1 MSDVKDAED
10 EEAARRVARA
20 YVQAASDEDFE
31 LAGTYLSRG
40 GRAIVLATA
49 LGQGL
54 RTDSCGAALAQLMKQ
69 QASVN
74 QSARD
79 AAREGVGGLVW
90 EIRRT
95 GADRATAVIDPSSI
109 PNGLRRA
116 PALEALPL
124 VREDGEWKVGVTGVD
139 DRPETRSPG
148 SGAPELPQF
157 ENAELERF
165 SVRVGELLL
174 RDGWVVDGHGPGVDG
189 KVFFG
194 SFAMPTLPG
203 FEATV
208 EFILEGVLPE
218 SSALG
223 SNRFHAVVGGEFG
236 VRHLQTAER
245 LRALGLGCD
254 SNISLD
260 IEEVFEEQG
269 LALPEIADQRT
280 ADDAAAILADA
291 VNRYGLPFAREHS
304 TLDAMIR
311 FVQDGGQTMRHE
323 TFEAMFVPVAMSAS
337 GRTADAAEAID
348 RYRSQMSR
356 DDDRR
361 EYEAFIARFGS

>member
-1 MSDVKDAED
+1 MDAED
-10 EEAARRVARA
+10 EEAALRVARA
-20 YVQAASDEDFE
+20 YVQAVSDEDFE

-49 LGQGL
+49 LAQGIG
-54 RTDSCGAALAQLMKQ
+54 TESCGAALAHLTKQ
-69 QASVN
+69 QTSVD
-74 QSARD
+74 QGARD
-79 AAREGVGGLVW
+79 AARQAVGGLVW

-95 GADRATAVIDPSSI
+95 GADRASAVIDPSSI
-109 PNGLRRA
+109 PEGLRGA
-116 PALEALPL
+116 PALAALPL
-124 VREDGEWKVGVTGVD
+124 VLEDGEWKVGVTGVD
-139 DRPETRSPG
+139 DWPEKRSQR
-148 SGAPELPQF
+148 SDAPELPQF
-157 ENAELERF
+157 ATAELERF

-174 RDGWVVDGHGPGVDG
+174 RDGWVVDDHGPDVDG
-189 KVFFG
+189 TVFFG

-208 EFILEGVLPE
+208 EFILESGPRAF
-218 SSALG
+218 SAAG
-223 SNRFHAVVGGEFG
+223 PNRFHAVVGGEFG
-236 VRHLQTAER
+236 VRHLETAER
-245 LRALGLGCD
+245 LRALGLGGD
-254 SNISLD
+254 TNISLD

-291 VNRYGLPFAREHS
+291 ANRCGLPFAREYS

-311 FVQDGGQTMRHE
+311 FVQDGGQTTRHM

-348 RYRSQMSR
+348 RYRSRMSR
-356 DDDRR
+356 DEDRR
-361 EYEAFIARFGS
+361 EYEAFTARLGR